1 MASLPEELQKLV
13 DAWFDGEREYV
24 REEVLKLK
32 LSEEDYARVIIGI
45 GQRSA
50 REART
55 FVEGMDFRK

>member
-1 MASLPEELQKLV
+1 MPSLPEELQKLV
-13 DAWFDGEREYV
+13 DAWFDGKREHV
-24 REEVLKLK
+24 RDEALK